1 MKENYRN
8 IFFPIALLLMIF
20 SSCDIKKT
28 TKIDFLAPPKNAK
41 EVIERVNSK
50 NFLTEWI
57 SLKGKI
63 NVIKEDQD
71 VTLNIN
77 IKNRKDSLIWILLSA
92 PFGIEIARAQLTPD
106 SIYFVNRTNK
116 TWFIKPASHIS
127 ELLKSNISFKELQDM
142 ITANPRVRKLKYKF
156 SSGEKFVLEAPRTS
170 YTISE
175 SYRVINASLSNSTT
189 KVFYEFLNFDEQN
202 FPRKFRLK
210 IESNESFEATL
221 NYSKIL
227 LNTELKF
234 PFKIPNSYAE
244 VK

>member
-1 MKENYRN
+1 MKGNYKN
-8 IFFPIALLLMIF
+8 IFFSIVLLLIIL

-41 EVIERVNSK
+41 EVIARVNSK

-77 IKNRKDSLIWILLSA
+77 IKNRKDSLIWILVSA

>member
-8 IFFPIALLLMIF
+8 IFFSIALLLMIF

-50 NFLTEWI
+50 NNPVEWL

-71 VTLNIN
+71 ITLNIN
-77 IKNRKDSLIWILLSA
+77 IKNRKDSLIWILVSA

-116 TWFIKPASHIS
+116 TWFIKPSSHIG

-142 ITANPRVRKLKYKF
+142 ITANPRVDKLKYKLQ
-156 SSGEKFVLEAPRTS
+156 SGEKFVLEAPRAS

-175 SYRVINASLSNSTT
+175 SYRVINVSLSNTT
-189 KVFYEFLNFDEQN
+189 NKVFYEFLNFDEQN

-227 LNTELKF
+227 LNTKLKF

>member
-8 IFFPIALLLMIF
+8 IFFSISLLLMIF
-20 SSCDIKKT
+20 SSCDIKKI
-28 TKIDFLAPPKNAK
+28 KKSDYSAPPKNAK
-41 EVIERVNSK
+41 EVIARVNSK
-50 NFLTEWI
+50 NNPTEWL

-63 NVIKEDQD
+63 NIVKADHEI
-71 VTLNIN
+71 TLNIN
-77 IKNRKDSLIWILLSA
+77 IKNRKDSLIWILVSA
-92 PFGIEIARAQLTPD
+92 PFSIEIVRAQLTPD

-116 TWFIKPASHIS
+116 TWLIKPSSHIS

-142 ITANPRVRKLKYKF
+142 ITANPRLDKLKYNF
-156 SSGEKFVLEAPRTS
+156 HSGEKFVLEAARAS

-175 SYRVINASLSNSTT
+175 YYRVINASLSNSTS
-189 KVFYEFLNFDEQN
+189 KVFYEFLNFDGQN
-202 FPRKFRLK
+202 FPRKIRLK

-227 LNTELKF
+227 LNTKLKF